1 MKYMFSRSKGPTQQM
16 KIHPNQGTSFEIS
29 QKNLCFQEK
38 KLHVRDDKIRMVLDF
53 TRAWETKI

>member
-1 MKYMFSRSKGPTQQM
+1 MFSRSKEPTQQM

-38 KLHVRDDKIRMVLDF
+38 KLHARDEKIRDF
-53 TRAWETKI
+53 TRAWKTKNID